1 MRLYRITFCS
11 GSSLLPYCAVAGTD
25 ASMLPINRCTCSWR
39 VRDCVDLFRTQY
51 WSRMQSGIVGP
62 YLMQSGF
69 VGLYLVHSGIVGSC
83 RMQSG
88 IVGPCLMHNVS
99 KSGIVGPCLMHT
111 VSKSVIEGSSLMHA
125 VSKVPHDDC
134 APLEHVSGLGIGAR
148 DQVMQCWGHAV
159 LGPCSVGAVQGQ
171 KGHFIQGHRLG

>member
-1 MRLYRITFCS
+1 
-11 GSSLLPYCAVAGTD
+11 
-25 ASMLPINRCTCSWR
+25 
-39 VRDCVDLFRTQY
+39 
-51 WSRMQSGIVGP
+51 MQSGIVGP

-159 LGPCSVGAVQGQ
+159 LGPYRDKKDISFKATAWGNMWLMNQWPFGSLHTIGMCSL
-171 KGHFIQGHRLG
+171 HDRQGHDPWHR